1 MRTILK
7 AWDTL
12 EVYWQELAEQD
23 PTHGNDQTLL
33 TLKNPYQR
41 ILFEFVDY
49 ALGVF
54 NDFNTLCQADAPRFY
69 LLKKEVLEVVK
80 SLCHN
85 FMVKDYVKQ
94 IESVQSVNLKR
105 EEFFL
110 PASKVYLGP
119 EATARLFSLQGKDTK
134 FTEKC
139 KSIKEIAQKFY
150 IEAVSQLVDQ
160 FPFDHD
166 I

>member
-1 MRTILK
+1 M
-7 AWDTL
+7 
-12 EVYWQELAEQD
+12 
-23 PTHGNDQTLL
+23 
-33 TLKNPYQR
+33 
-41 ILFEFVDY
+41 
-49 ALGVF
+49 
-54 NDFNTLCQADAPRFY
+54 
-69 LLKKEVLEVVK
+69 LEVVK

-119 EATARLFSLQGKDTK
+119 EAIARLFSLQGKDTK

-139 KSIKEIAQKFY
+139 KSIKEIAQKLY
-150 IEAVSQLVDQ
+150 IEAVSQLVDR

-166 I
+166 IYNFVEIVDPKVASDGDILSLRLFCQSSGTPRGILGWLKKSGGH